1 MKSFF
6 WSLIFI
12 FCAWS
17 LFFIGKG
24 VDNIDI
30 MSERYKRALDAGAY
44 AASSYR
50 AYSTEEMLH
59 SQGIGYGIGLED
71 SNNVTIDR
79 DEAIKW
85 FYRLF
90 FRNLSIN
97 DYDKQNELKHYIPM
111 KAIICYDRLMIADAE
126 DNWLSYDA
134 AGEKEYLIQ
143 FNGKSYKFTLSDQVY
158 DIENGRWVLTGD
170 IGLDANGRKALLT
183 QYIINELNSFLGNRA
198 NKESGNYYKIEFSLD
213 DALNDKLSG
222 INGVNF
228 LVFCEGMPIPTL
240 NPFKRERF
248 FAYGIGGSE
257 IRSRQSK

>member
-12 FCAWS
+12 FCTWS

-30 MSERYKRALDAGAY
+30 MSERYKRALDAGAN

-50 AYSTEEMLH
+50 AYNTEDMLYN
-59 SQGIGYGIGLED
+59 QGTGYGMGLED
-71 SNNVTIDR
+71 SNNVPIDR
-79 DEAIKW
+79 EEAVKW

-90 FRNLSIN
+90 FRNLSIS

-111 KAIICYDRLMIADAE
+111 KAIICYDKLMIADAD
-126 DNWLSYDA
+126 DNWYSYDP
-134 AGEKEYLIQ
+134 AGVKEYVIQ
-143 FNGKSYKFTLSDQVY
+143 YRGKSYKFTLSDQIY
-158 DIENGRWVLTGD
+158 DIESSVWVMAGD
-170 IGLDANGRKALLT
+170 IGLETNDRKALLT
-183 QYIINELNSFLGNRA
+183 QYIMGELNSFLDNRA
-198 NKESGNYYKIEFSLD
+198 NKESGNCYKIVFSLD
-213 DALNDKLSG
+213 DALDDKLSG

-228 LVFCEGMPIPTL
+228 LVFCEGIPIPTL

-248 FAYGIGGSE
+248 YAYGIGGSE
-257 IRSRQSK
+257 IAKETM